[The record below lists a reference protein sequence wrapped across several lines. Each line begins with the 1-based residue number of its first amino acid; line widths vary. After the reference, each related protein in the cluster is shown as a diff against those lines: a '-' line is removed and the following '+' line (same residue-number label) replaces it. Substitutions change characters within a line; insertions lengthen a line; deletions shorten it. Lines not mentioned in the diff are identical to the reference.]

1 MGGSLFNNGEE
12 FQAGDEQSFKLSWAF
27 LIRERAGAGQL
38 GRLLSV
44 NLTLLASVL
53 GVSAGGAV
61 TWVQMVV
68 VVCVLISSVPK
79 LDNSIYN
86 LLGFSCGSD
95 EDSACNPGDPGLTPG
110 SGRSHGEGNNN
121 PLLYSCLDSS
131 MDRGAWWATVHR
143 VSRSRARLND

>member
-1 MGGSLFNNGEE
+1 MVKN
-12 FQAGDEQSFKLSWAF
+12 FKLVMS
-27 LIRERAGAGQL
+27 RALDFHGPFWFGRGRGWTAGQVAA
-38 GRLLSV
+38 V

-79 LDNSIYN
+79 LDNSIYS

-95 EDSACNPGDPGLTPG
+95 EESAYNPGDPGLTPG

-143 VSRSRARLND
+143 VSRSWARLND

>member
-1 MGGSLFNNGEE
+1 MGLSDSGE
-12 FQAGDEQSFKLSWAF
+12 GGGWT
-27 LIRERAGAGQL
+27 AGQVAA
-38 GRLLSV
+38 V

-79 LDNSIYN
+79 LDNSIYS

-95 EDSACNPGDPGLTPG
+95 EESAYNPGDPGLTPG

-143 VSRSRARLND
+143 VSRSWARLND